1 MAAGAVQQELAK
13 LTLQTEALPMPAR
26 ALATTIHPDQERAGQ
41 EAAEAAWRERSGSEP
56 DAAASRSGA
65 AGTTGRED
73 DEELGEDTSA
83 RGPAAMDPRPASI
96 NGGGASS
103 SGDDEVTHAMSVTLF
118 PCMCHIT
125 DYLCGLRP
133 LWD

>member
-26 ALATTIHPDQERAGQ
+26 APATSTLTDQERAGQ

-83 RGPAAMDPRPASI
+83 RGPAAMER
-96 NGGGASS
+96 
-103 SGDDEVTHAMSVTLF
+103 
-118 PCMCHIT
+118 
-125 DYLCGLRP
+125 
-133 LWD
+133 